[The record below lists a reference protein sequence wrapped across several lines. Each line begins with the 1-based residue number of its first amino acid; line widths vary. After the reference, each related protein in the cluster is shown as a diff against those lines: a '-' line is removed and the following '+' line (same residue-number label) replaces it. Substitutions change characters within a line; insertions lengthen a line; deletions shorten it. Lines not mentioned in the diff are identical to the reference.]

1 MSPAVGLLAFLVL
14 TLLLLG
20 GVVVTGRCER
30 RLAHAVL
37 SALAMASLAAAIAF
51 AVKLGERFDLD
62 AAGLIR
68 RVHDVVAKTAVPAF
82 APAFATGFWALGRS
96 ERALRWHRITS
107 YIALGLTVAA
117 AVTGTWMILA
127 AEPLGAL

>member
-1 MSPAVGLLAFLVL
+1 MSPALGLVAFLAL

-20 GVVVTGRCER
+20 GVVLTGRGER

-37 SALAMASLAAAIAF
+37 SVLAMGSLAAAIAF

-62 AAGLIR
+62 AAGAIR
-68 RVHDVVAKTAVPAF
+68 RVHDVVAKAAVPAF
-82 APAFATGFWALGRS
+82 APAFATGLWALGGS
-96 ERALRWHRITS
+96 QRALRWHRITA
-107 YIALGLTVAA
+107 YFALFLTVAA

-127 AEPLGAL
+127 AEPH